1 MKLTLVTG
9 LTGLLLLGTIV
20 ELLRRRQ
27 LREKYGMLWLAVLV
41 IVIPLSLFPRLLDN
55 VAELLGVASGVSLV
69 LFLGIVFL
77 LLVCVHLSWEVSALE
92 EETRTLA
99 EDFALLRAADRRRTG
114 QPETNWC
121 RPMVNGK
128 RTLIII
134 PALNESGSIAD
145 VVGEVRGELPGVD
158 VLVVDDG
165 STDRTAA
172 VAAAAGALVA
182 KLPYNLG
189 VGGAMRLGYRY
200 ARDHDYDVAIQIDAD
215 GQHDPRYVP
224 EARRPARRQ
233 RPGHRRPLRRRGR
246 LQGPRP
252 PPLGDGACSP
262 RCCPGSPS
270 TKLTD
275 TTSGFR
281 AANRRV
287 IEMFASW
294 YPAEYLGDT
303 VETLVHT
310 ARRGYRIRQVPV
322 AMRKR
327 MAGTPSHS
335 PAKAMIYLG
344 RAFAVLTLALIR
356 R

>member
-1 MKLTLVTG
+1 M
-9 LTGLLLLGTIV
+9 I
-20 ELLRRRQ
+20 
-27 LREKYGMLWLAVLV
+27 
-41 IVIPLSLFPRLLDN
+41 
-55 VAELLGVASGVSLV
+55 
-69 LFLGIVFL
+69 
-77 LLVCVHLSWEVSALE
+77 
-92 EETRTLA
+92 
-99 EDFALLRAADRRRTG
+99 
-114 QPETNWC
+114 
-121 RPMVNGK
+121 NGK
-128 RTLIII
+128 RILIII

-145 VVGEVRGELPGVD
+145 VVGEVLGELPAVD

-172 VAAAAGALVA
+172 VAAAAGARVA

-200 ARDHDYDVAIQIDAD
+200 ARDHDYDVAIQVDAD

-224 EARRPARRQ
+224 KLVDMLDDNDLVIGARFAGEGDYSVR
-233 RPGHRRPLRRRGR
+233 
-246 LQGPRP
+246 GPRRWAMVM
-252 PPLGDGACSP
+252 LSAVLS
-262 RCCPGSPS
+262 RVAR

-287 IEMFASW
+287 IEMFAGW

>member
-1 MKLTLVTG
+1 
-9 LTGLLLLGTIV
+9 
-20 ELLRRRQ
+20 
-27 LREKYGMLWLAVLV
+27 
-41 IVIPLSLFPRLLDN
+41 
-55 VAELLGVASGVSLV
+55 
-69 LFLGIVFL
+69 
-77 LLVCVHLSWEVSALE
+77 
-92 EETRTLA
+92 
-99 EDFALLRAADRRRTG
+99 
-114 QPETNWC
+114 
-121 RPMVNGK
+121 MVNGK
-128 RTLIII
+128 RVLIII

-172 VAAAAGALVA
+172 VAAAAGARVA

-200 ARDHDYDVAIQIDAD
+200 ARDNDYDVAIQIDAD

-224 EARRPARRQ
+224 KLVDLLDDTDLVIGARFAGEGDYSVR
-233 RPGHRRPLRRRGR
+233 
-246 LQGPRP
+246 GPRRWAMVM
-252 PPLGDGACSP
+252 LSAVLSKVAK
-262 RCCPGSPS
+262 

-287 IEMFASW
+287 IEMFAGW

-310 ARRGYRIRQVPV
+310 ARRGYKIRQVPV

>member
-1 MKLTLVTG
+1 
-9 LTGLLLLGTIV
+9 
-20 ELLRRRQ
+20 
-27 LREKYGMLWLAVLV
+27 
-41 IVIPLSLFPRLLDN
+41 
-55 VAELLGVASGVSLV
+55 
-69 LFLGIVFL
+69 
-77 LLVCVHLSWEVSALE
+77 
-92 EETRTLA
+92 
-99 EDFALLRAADRRRTG
+99 
-114 QPETNWC
+114 
-121 RPMVNGK
+121 MVNGK

-224 EARRPARRQ
+224 KLVDLLDDNDLVIGARFAGEGDYNVR
-233 RPGHRRPLRRRGR
+233 
-246 LQGPRP
+246 GPRRWAMVM
-252 PPLGDGACSP
+252 LSAVLS
-262 RCCPGSPS
+262 RVAR

-287 IEMFASW
+287 IEMFATW

-310 ARRGYRIRQVPV
+310 ARRGFRIRQVPV

-335 PAKAMIYLG
+335 PAKAMVYLG

>member
-1 MKLTLVTG
+1 
-9 LTGLLLLGTIV
+9 
-20 ELLRRRQ
+20 
-27 LREKYGMLWLAVLV
+27 
-41 IVIPLSLFPRLLDN
+41 
-55 VAELLGVASGVSLV
+55 
-69 LFLGIVFL
+69 
-77 LLVCVHLSWEVSALE
+77 
-92 EETRTLA
+92 
-99 EDFALLRAADRRRTG
+99 
-114 QPETNWC
+114 
-121 RPMVNGK
+121 MVNGK

-172 VAAAAGALVA
+172 VATAAGATVA

-200 ARDHDYDVAIQIDAD
+200 ARDHNYDVAIQIDAD

-224 EARRPARRQ
+224 KLVDLLDDNDLVIGARFAGEGDYTVR
-233 RPGHRRPLRRRGR
+233 
-246 LQGPRP
+246 GPRRWAMVM
-252 PPLGDGACSP
+252 LSAVLS
-262 RCCPGSPS
+262 RVAH

-287 IEMFASW
+287 IDMFATW

-335 PAKAMIYLG
+335 PARAMIYLG

>member
-1 MKLTLVTG
+1 
-9 LTGLLLLGTIV
+9 
-20 ELLRRRQ
+20 
-27 LREKYGMLWLAVLV
+27 
-41 IVIPLSLFPRLLDN
+41 
-55 VAELLGVASGVSLV
+55 
-69 LFLGIVFL
+69 
-77 LLVCVHLSWEVSALE
+77 
-92 EETRTLA
+92 
-99 EDFALLRAADRRRTG
+99 
-114 QPETNWC
+114 
-121 RPMVNGK
+121 MVNGK
-128 RTLIII
+128 RVLIII
-134 PALNESGSIAD
+134 PALNESGSIAE

-172 VAAAAGALVA
+172 VAAAAGARVA

-200 ARDHDYDVAIQIDAD
+200 ARDNDYDVAIQIDAD

-224 EARRPARRQ
+224 KLVDLLDDTDLVIGARFAGEGDYTVR
-233 RPGHRRPLRRRGR
+233 
-246 LQGPRP
+246 GPRRWAMVM
-252 PPLGDGACSP
+252 LSAVLSKVAK
-262 RCCPGSPS
+262 

-287 IEMFASW
+287 IEMFAGW

-310 ARRGYRIRQVPV
+310 ARRGYKIRQVPV

>member
-1 MKLTLVTG
+1 
-9 LTGLLLLGTIV
+9 
-20 ELLRRRQ
+20 
-27 LREKYGMLWLAVLV
+27 
-41 IVIPLSLFPRLLDN
+41 
-55 VAELLGVASGVSLV
+55 
-69 LFLGIVFL
+69 
-77 LLVCVHLSWEVSALE
+77 
-92 EETRTLA
+92 
-99 EDFALLRAADRRRTG
+99 
-114 QPETNWC
+114 
-121 RPMVNGK
+121 MVNGK
-128 RTLIII
+128 RVLIII

-172 VAAAAGALVA
+172 VAAAAGARVA

-224 EARRPARRQ
+224 KLVDLLDETDLVIGARFAGEGDYSVR
-233 RPGHRRPLRRRGR
+233 
-246 LQGPRP
+246 GPRRWAMVM
-252 PPLGDGACSP
+252 LSGVLSRVA
-262 RCCPGSPS
+262 R

-287 IEMFASW
+287 IDMFAAW
-294 YPAEYLGDT
+294 YPVEYLGDT

-310 ARRGYRIRQVPV
+310 ARRGYTIRQVPV